1 MSSTI
6 TSPATITPVED
17 YSRPTVNLPSGS
29 TVFST
34 LLRADLITQWR
45 NRRASILVILIPAI
59 ILISWKGLVERF
71 GGPFVLANCITVGL
85 NAIGLM
91 GYTNSI
97 ARDRDKGIFQR
108 LRITPAPR
116 WTIMASRLTVQL
128 LMIAI
133 TTTILFIVGYQA
145 DHIVMKPN
153 GYALTFLTAIVG
165 GAVYLSLGQVIVGL
179 IRNAETVNVVTRL
192 VYFAFIMIGMFGSLG
207 MLGPQISLVSKWSPY
222 GTVQRLLAD
231 SLHPAA
237 WSSTT
242 SLALLLTIGYT
253 ILFSYFGIRWFRWQ
267 SSK

>member
-6 TSPATITPVED
+6 TSPATRTPVESL
-17 YSRPTVNLPSGS
+17 SRPAVNLPSSS

-34 LLRADLITQWR
+34 LLRADLTTQWR
-45 NRRASILVILIPAI
+45 NRRASLLVILIPAV
-59 ILISWKGLVERF
+59 ILISWKGLIERI
-71 GGPFVLANCITVGL
+71 GAASVLANCITVGL

-145 DHIVMKPN
+145 DHIIMKPN

-192 VYFAFIMIGMFGSLG
+192 VYFFFIMIGMFASLN
-207 MLGPQISLVSKWSPY
+207 MLGDMVGNVSRWSPY
-222 GTVQRLLAD
+222 GTVQRILAN
-231 SLHPAA
+231 SLNPAA

-242 SLALLLTIGYT
+242 SWALLTTVGYT
-253 ILFSYFGIRWFRWQ
+253 IVFSYFGIRWFRWQ
-267 SSK
+267 SAK